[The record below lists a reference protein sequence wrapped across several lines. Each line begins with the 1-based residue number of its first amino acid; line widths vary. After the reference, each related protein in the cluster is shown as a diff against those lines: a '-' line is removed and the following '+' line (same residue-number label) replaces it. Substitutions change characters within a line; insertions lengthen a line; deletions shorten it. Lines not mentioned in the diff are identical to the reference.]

1 MSVVRR
7 ATRRDE
13 RELFALVRAFPT
25 PTPPEFSAFR
35 HAFESMLAD
44 LSAALFVAE
53 VDAQLV
59 GYLTGYRHVTF
70 YAVGYTA
77 WVDEIFVAAHA
88 RKMGTGRRLMEN
100 FEEWAVQRD
109 CKLVG
114 LATAG
119 ASAFYERLGYASKA
133 GYYKKYL
140 RASISTAICEQTQKP
155 TP

>member
-1 MSVVRR
+1 MGAVLRK
-7 ATRRDE
+7 ATRSDE
-13 RELFALVRAFPT
+13 RELFTLVRAFPT
-25 PTPPEFSAFR
+25 STTPEFSAFR

-53 VDAQLV
+53 VDGRLV
-59 GYLTGYRHVTF
+59 GYLAGYRHVTF
-70 YAVGYTA
+70 YAGGYTA
-77 WVDEIFVAAHA
+77 WVDEIFVSPNT
-88 RKMGTGRRLMEN
+88 RKMGIGTRLMAL
-100 FEEWAVQRD
+100 FEEWAAQRD

-133 GYYKKYL
+133 GYYKKY
-140 RASISTAICEQTQKP
+140 QTEKP

>member
-7 ATRRDE
+7 ATQRDE
-13 RELFALVRAFPT
+13 RELFALGRAFPT
-25 PTPPEFSAFR
+25 PTPPDFSTFW
-35 HAFESMLAD
+35 HAFELILAD

-59 GYLTGYRHVTF
+59 GYLAGYRHITF
-70 YAVGYTA
+70 YAAGYTA

-88 RKMGTGRRLMEN
+88 RKMGTGKRLMEH

-119 ASAFYERLGYASKA
+119 ATAFYEPLGYASKA

-140 RASISTAICEQTQKP
+140 RPSISTPICEETQKP